1 MHFAFKH
8 GEAEPPV
15 VVTLPVS
22 QPVASATTLFGDA
35 VATELQGNELS
46 LEMSDT
52 PVFIRLASDQG

>member
-1 MHFAFKH
+1 M
-8 GEAEPPV
+8 
-15 VVTLPVS
+15 VTLPVS